1 MEYRRI
7 QKTGGASYIVTLPKE
22 WVEKNNLKQGD
33 QVNIRITEENKII
46 ISPGKEIEKPKTTEM
61 KFKSENFEHILRIL
75 ISTYISGFKIIK
87 IKGEEK
93 LDENI
98 INAVEKFRNLVSGY
112 EIVDE
117 KVNEIVLQDISNP
130 LELLPDKLLERM
142 YNLTE
147 NMVRDS
153 YITIKNND
161 VGLSKEIINR
171 DPQVDK
177 IYLTISRQLFHKLRY
192 PSSIEGFDSTTIE
205 NIRYVAKS
213 LERISDHAVN
223 IASLAGYFKNIQENA
238 FDEFFNQTINLLKS
252 SYLSFENHNAD
263 MANEIIDKIEEN
275 VLKIRDFIKKEKKID
290 TIYFS
295 LMDSVIRILRY
306 SQDICET
313 AINEKYLKLS

>member
-22 WVEKNNLKQGD
+22 WIEKNGLKKGD
-33 QVNIRITEENKII
+33 EVSIKITEENEVL
-46 ISPGKEIEKPKTTEM
+46 ISPGKEIEKNKEIEL
-61 KFKSENFEHILRIL
+61 KFKGENYEHILRIL

-87 IKGEEK
+87 IKGDGK

-98 INAVEKFRNLVSGY
+98 IKAVEKFRNLVSGY

-117 KVNEIVLQDISNP
+117 KVSEIVLQDISNP

-161 VGLSKEIINR
+161 IELGKEIMNR
-171 DPQVDK
+171 DLQVDK
-177 IYLTISRQLFHKLRY
+177 IYLTISRQLFHKLRS

-223 IASLAGYFKNIQENA
+223 MASLAGEFKNIRENV
-238 FDEFFNQTINLLKS
+238 FDDFFNQTLNLLKN
-252 SYLSFENHNAD
+252 SYLSFENHNAE

-275 VLKIRDFIKKEKKID
+275 VSKIRDFIRMEKKID
-290 TIYFS
+290 TVYFS
-295 LMDSVIRILRY
+295 LLDSIIRILRY

-313 AINEKYLKLS
+313 AINDKYLKLS

>member
-22 WVEKNNLKQGD
+22 WIERNGLKKGD
-33 QVNIRITEENKII
+33 EVSIKITEENEVL
-46 ISPGKEIEKPKTTEM
+46 ISLGKETEKTKEIEL
-61 KFKSENFEHILRIL
+61 KFKGENYEHILRIL

-87 IKGEEK
+87 IKGDGK

-117 KVNEIVLQDISNP
+117 KVSEIVLQDISNP

-161 VGLSKEIINR
+161 IELGKEIMNR
-171 DPQVDK
+171 DLQVDK
-177 IYLTISRQLFHKLRY
+177 IYLTISRQLFHKLRS
-192 PSSIEGFDSTTIE
+192 PSSIEGFDTTTIE

-223 IASLAGYFKNIQENA
+223 MASLAGEFKNIRENV
-238 FDEFFNQTINLLKS
+238 FDDFFNQTLSLLKS
-252 SYLSFENHNAD
+252 SYLSFENHNAE

-275 VLKIRDFIKKEKKID
+275 VSKIRDFIRKEKKID
-290 TIYFS
+290 TVYFS
-295 LMDSVIRILRY
+295 LLDSIIRILRY

-313 AINEKYLKLS
+313 AINDKYLKLS

>member
-22 WVEKNNLKQGD
+22 WIERNGLKKGD
-33 QVNIRITEENKII
+33 EVSIKITEENEVL
-46 ISPGKEIEKPKTTEM
+46 ISLGKEIEKTKEIEL
-61 KFKSENFEHILRIL
+61 KFKGENYEHILRIL

-87 IKGEEK
+87 IKGDGK

-98 INAVEKFRNLVSGY
+98 IKAVEKFRNLVSGY

-117 KVNEIVLQDISNP
+117 KVNEIVIQDISNP
-130 LELLPDKLLERM
+130 LELMPDKLLERM

-161 VGLSKEIINR
+161 IELGKEIMNR
-171 DPQVDK
+171 DLQVDK
-177 IYLTISRQLFHKLRY
+177 IYLTISRQLFHKLRS

-223 IASLAGYFKNIQENA
+223 MASLAGEFKNIRENV
-238 FDEFFNQTINLLKS
+238 FDDFFNQTLSLLKS
-252 SYLSFENHNAD
+252 SYLSFEKHNAD

-275 VLKIRDFIKKEKKID
+275 VSKIRDFIRKEKRID
-290 TIYFS
+290 TVYFS
-295 LMDSVIRILRY
+295 LLDSIIRILRY

-313 AINEKYLKLS
+313 AINDKYLKLS

>member
-7 QKTGGASYIVTLPKE
+7 QKTGGSSYIVTLPKE
-22 WVEKNNLKQGD
+22 WIERNGLKKGD
-33 QVNIRITEENKII
+33 QVNIKITEENELL
-46 ISPGKEIEKPKTTEM
+46 ISPGKEIEKTKEIEL
-61 KFKSENFEHILRIL
+61 KFKGENYEHILRIL

-87 IKGEEK
+87 IKGNEK

-98 INAVEKFRNLVSGY
+98 IKAVEKFRNLVSGY

-161 VGLSKEIINR
+161 IKLGKEIVNR
-171 DPQVDK
+171 DLQVDK
-177 IYLTISRQLFHKLRY
+177 IYLTISRQLFHKLRS
-192 PSSIEGFDSTTIE
+192 PSSIEGFDTTTIE
-205 NIRYVAKS
+205 NIRFVAKS

-223 IASLAGYFKNIQENA
+223 IASLAGEFKNIRENV
-238 FDEFFNQTINLLKS
+238 FDDFFNQTLNLLKS
-252 SYLSFENHNAD
+252 SYLSFENHNAE

-275 VLKIRDFIKKEKKID
+275 VSKIRDFIRKEKRID
-290 TIYFS
+290 TVYFS
-295 LMDSVIRILRY
+295 LLDSIIRILRY

-313 AINEKYLKLS
+313 AINDKYLKLS